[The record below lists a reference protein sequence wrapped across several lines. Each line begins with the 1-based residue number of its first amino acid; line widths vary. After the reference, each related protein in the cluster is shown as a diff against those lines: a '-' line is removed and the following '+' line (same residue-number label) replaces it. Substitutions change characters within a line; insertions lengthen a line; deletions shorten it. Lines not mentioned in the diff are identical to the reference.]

1 MSRSAPDPVG
11 DVERLREKYD
21 PGSAPFADYDGNLY
35 DLRDALTGLRFG
47 DGVEYAPVVFHDD
60 AEALADWV
68 ETVAVTAA
76 ANRTRI
82 RQPVEP
88 VPGRPDLPHVGYFP
102 RALVRRDTRYS
113 GPVRIEAADVG
124 IPPDRFVA
132 VLDDVRVLL
141 SRVEADALRTHC
153 LICGHPLPWW
163 GLPNVTRL
171 LWPTEWRDAPYHL
184 GCVIDQE
191 RPE

>member
-1 MSRSAPDPVG
+1 MSRSALDPVG

-21 PGSAPFADYDGNLY
+21 PGSAPFADYAGNLY
-35 DLRDALTGLRFG
+35 DLCDALTGLRFG

-60 AEALADWV
+60 AENLA
-68 ETVAVTAA
+68 AS
-76 ANRTRI
+76 
-82 RQPVEP
+82 
-88 VPGRPDLPHVGYFP
+88 DLPHVGYVA
-102 RALVRRDTRYS
+102 RALVRRNWLLREKHDPGSAPR
-113 GPVRIEAADVG
+113 VEAADVG
-124 IPPDRFVA
+124 IPPDRFAA
-132 VLDDVRVLL
+132 VLADVRALL

-153 LICGHPLPWW
+153 LLCGHPLPWW
-163 GLPNVTRL
+163 DLPNVNRL